1 MFKRLD
7 EPVEFRPFHDSDVV
21 TPDASFESAE
31 HPGCLCHLVFFDNAV
46 QCFHVERST
55 LADGRETRY
64 HRLNGWPVEVVL
76 AAAEI
81 YAEKAEPEVVE
92 PEVEQPEDGLLAN
105 TTAKELKARAVEV
118 GCELSKGA
126 TSKAKMQAEI
136 RAHLGK

>member
-21 TPDASFESAE
+21 MPDASFEHMKHS
-31 HPGCLCHLVFFDNAV
+31 GVLCHLVFFDNAV

-55 LADGRETRY
+55 LAEGRETRY

-76 AAAEI
+76 AAADI
-81 YAEKAEPEVVE
+81 YAEKVE
-92 PEVEQPEDGLLAN
+92 PLFLPPENDSSTL
-105 TTAKELKARAVEV
+105 TTGKILKARAVEV

>member
-7 EPVEFRPFHDSDVV
+7 EPVDFRPFHDSDIV
-21 TPDASFESAE
+21 TPDASFERVGC
-31 HPGCLCHLVFFDNAV
+31 PGVLCHLVFMDNAV
-46 QCFHVERST
+46 QCLHVERST
-55 LADGRETRY
+55 LAEGRETRY

-81 YAEKAEPEVVE
+81 YAVKAEPVEV
-92 PEVEQPEDGLLAN
+92 QPEDVDPTE
-105 TTAKELKARAVEV
+105 TTGKRLKARAVEV

-136 RAHLGK
+136 RAHLGE